1 MIKIIAKNYV
11 KEGNTDEF
19 KKIAMELVVK
29 SQAEDGCIYYNLH
42 EKVGEPNVLTFIE
55 CWESQEIIDK
65 HGQTEHFTRI
75 VPQLGKLCENP
86 GEVELYKVII

>member
-11 KEGNTDEF
+11 KVGKTDEF
-19 KKIAMELVVK
+19 KKMAMELVAK
-29 SQAEDGCIYYNLH
+29 SQAEDGCVYYNLH
-42 EKVGEPNVLTFIE
+42 EKIGEPNTLTFIE

-65 HGQTEHFTRI
+65 HGKTEHFTRI
-75 VPQLGKLCENP
+75 VPQLGEMCEKP